1 MRTFTLMP
9 SRGFGDDASEMHY
22 RTAESQFHRCR
33 TLAPPRI
40 AAHAPALGVEA
51 MSHDTARGVNC
62 FRLCEGMTGVKVTR
76 VDYIVNPP
84 LVKNFEQKR
93 LELAG
98 HVDWEDTKPILA
110 FVRAPFPFLLAL
122 GWLVRANSAAA
133 WLYGAHQH
141 GTSDDNITAI
151 CKYNFDFSKV
161 PTRACLRNPCLT
173 SGA

>member
-33 TLAPPRI
+33 TLAL
-40 AAHAPALGVEA
+40 PALRCMRPPSGWRPCLTTRRV
-51 MSHDTARGVNC
+51 GVNC

-110 FVRAPFPFLLAL
+110 FVRAPFPFLPAL
-122 GWLVRANSAAA
+122 GWIVRANSAAA
-133 WLYGAHQH
+133 WLYGSRQH

-161 PTRACLRNPCLT
+161 PTRACLRNPCPT